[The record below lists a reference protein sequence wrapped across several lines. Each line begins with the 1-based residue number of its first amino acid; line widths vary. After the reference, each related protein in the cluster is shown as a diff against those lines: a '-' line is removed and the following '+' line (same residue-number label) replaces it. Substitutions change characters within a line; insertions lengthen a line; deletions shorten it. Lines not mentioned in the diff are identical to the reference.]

1 MDFRE
6 YAAKETSELAARLTK
21 AAAVIAEQ
29 TAKHAAEQASK
40 QAAEQAAQHARD
52 EAQKVADGL
61 RAQLKTATDEKAAVA
76 ASLKEAQTQA
86 ERLRGELKSTTDR
99 VETTARQLEDARKT
113 ADKLEAARAELTA
126 ARDEQAAAR
135 KAAEGEVRKAREA
148 ADGLRTELAG
158 ATKALEKA
166 TAERL
171 ESDEASAAA
180 HSQSQAAE
188 VKLTAVTDLLKKNAG
203 RVKTLE
209 QTQQAY
215 EHKIQEL
222 EAKLQQGTRQGSAS
236 ASTLDD
242 LLAGFQALGAATTI
256 ADVLT
261 TLVEQMAGQFPRV
274 ALFRLKK
281 GHLQGEHQIG
291 FDLKNDIGKLV
302 LPLGMDSLPARAAS
316 SGQIE
321 SLAGEELKKSRTPFS
336 GGTPAHALA
345 MPLVVAG
352 ETLAV
357 VYADD
362 SGAAA
367 RERSGG
373 ADVLNAQR
381 AEAMR
386 QFAVAVLLRL
396 SNELKALAELQKYAA
411 SLLNEMEQMY
421 NADVESGLGSAD
433 LQKRLAGNLDYA
445 RSIYG
450 SRTALESA
458 DAATLIDDEIAA
470 LIDARKG
477 TPFAR
482 DLAAAAGLPA
492 ARSAAEAS

>member
-1 MDFRE
+1 MMDFRE
-6 YAAKETSELAARLTK
+6 YAAKETSELAARLAK
-21 AAAVIAEQ
+21 AAGE
-29 TAKHAAEQASK
+29 AAERAVK
-40 QAAEQAAQHARD
+40 AARD
-52 EAQKVADGL
+52 EAQKVADAL
-61 RAQLKTATDEKAAVA
+61 RAQLKTATDEKTATLTALKDAQAQGERVRGDLKSATDKIEA
-76 ASLKEAQTQA
+76 AS
-86 ERLRGELKSTTDR
+86 
-99 VETTARQLEDARKT
+99 RQLDDARKT
-113 ADKLEAARAELTA
+113 AEKLEAARAELGS

-135 KAAEGEVRKAREA
+135 RTAEADLKKAREA
-148 ADGLRTELAG
+148 VDGLRTQLAG
-158 ATKALEKA
+158 ATTALEKA
-166 TAERL
+166 AAERI
-171 ESDEASAAA
+171 ASEGAAAEA

-188 VKLTAVTDLLKKNAG
+188 VKLTAVTELLKKSAA

-209 QTQQAY
+209 QAQQAN
-215 EHKIQEL
+215 EHRIHEL
-222 EAKLQQGTRQGSAS
+222 ETALQGARSAPPAESSAS
-236 ASTLDD
+236 LED
-242 LLAGFQALGAATTI
+242 LLASFQALSTATTI
-256 ADVLT
+256 GDVLT
-261 TLVEQMAGQFPRV
+261 TLVEQMAGQYPRV

-321 SLAGEELKKSRTPFS
+321 SLTGEELKKSRTPFT
-336 GGTPAHALA
+336 GTPSHAVA

-352 ETLAV
+352 DTLAV
-357 VYADD
+357 LYADD
-362 SGAAA
+362 SGAST
-367 RERSGG
+367 RSRG
-373 ADVLNAQR
+373 ADASHAQR

-396 SNELKALAELQKYAA
+396 SNELKTLAELQKYAA

-421 NADVESGLGSAD
+421 NADVEAGLVTAD

-458 DAATLIDDEIAA
+458 DAATLIDDEIAS
-470 LIDARKG
+470 LVEARAK

-482 DLAAAAGLPA
+482 DLAAAAGLTS
-492 ARSAAEAS
+492 ARSEAS